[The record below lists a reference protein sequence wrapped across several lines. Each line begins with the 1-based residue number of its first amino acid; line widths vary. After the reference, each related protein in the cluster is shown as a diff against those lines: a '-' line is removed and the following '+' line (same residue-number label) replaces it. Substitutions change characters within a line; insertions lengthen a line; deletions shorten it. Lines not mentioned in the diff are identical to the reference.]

1 MLRFNT
7 NEPSPLNSNIK
18 TVFLYDKS
26 EAQRARV
33 LNYFTMKGGYRILC
47 LDFLVQTKKMAD
59 EIMPDVILCCPN
71 DGYIE
76 LLKTILVLK
85 RGIVKNL
92 IPIYIYGAYLTERQK
107 AVYFEYG
114 VRNFFDEDCTM
125 DDIYLGLKSGASY
138 IKSVAKSEII
148 QEEGH
153 FVSGAI
159 FYKIKI
165 VAAGIIDLNI
175 LLSKLSEVKFNI
187 EWSDVV
193 LDLGEA
199 GELGEDSIGMIIAY
213 FEGARAE
220 AIDINMVDAPESFQ
234 KFVKTPGLKH
244 FNSFQEFL
252 EKAHGTGQINLNI
265 NTYDLDSL
273 PNAEAVDKVPDID
286 DLENLDDLLNLIP
299 E

>member
-1 MLRFNT
+1 MLRFNN

-26 EAQRARV
+26 ETQRAKV

-47 LDFLVQTKKMAD
+47 LDFLVQTKKKAD

-85 RGIVKNL
+85 RGIANKL

-107 AVYFEYG
+107 AVYLEYG
-114 VRNFFDEDCTM
+114 VRNVFDEDCTM
-125 DDIYLGLKSGASY
+125 DDIYLGVKSGASY
-138 IKSVAKSEII
+138 VKSVAKSEMI

-153 FVSGAI
+153 FISGAT

-199 GELGEDSIGMIIAY
+199 GELGEDSIRMIIAY
-213 FEGARAE
+213 FESALAE

-244 FNSFQEFL
+244 YNTFQEFL
-252 EKAHGTGQINLNI
+252 EKAHGTVPMNLNI
-265 NTYDLDSL
+265 NTYDLESL
-273 PNAEAVDKVPDID
+273 PNAEAVDKMPDIE
-286 DLENLDDLLNLIP
+286 DLEDLLNLIP
-299 E
+299 D